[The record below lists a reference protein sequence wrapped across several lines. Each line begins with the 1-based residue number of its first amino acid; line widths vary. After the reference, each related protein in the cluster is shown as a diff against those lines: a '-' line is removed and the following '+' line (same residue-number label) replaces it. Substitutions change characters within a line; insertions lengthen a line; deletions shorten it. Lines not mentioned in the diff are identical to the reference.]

1 MDFDLA
7 RVAPQLVEDPY
18 PLYAILRETQPVAWV
33 SDLELFLVTRYA
45 DVRRVLSNPVFSS
58 DFRHGRSAM
67 QQVPLSPRL
76 ERLALE
82 LAKDML
88 RSEGEDHRRR
98 RRLVA
103 DAFTPRLVGDLTPRV
118 EKIVQ
123 ELLDD
128 AFAAGRFDLMGEF
141 AHALPIYVIGE
152 LLGLP
157 PKDRR
162 QIRAWSDDLIL
173 YYDPL
178 VPVEARADAFRRCG
192 EPLRDY
198 FAEQFARRRRQPCE
212 DLLGRMVRAAA
223 EGRIGEEELLA
234 QCVLLML
241 AGHETTSGLI
251 GNAVLALDAQP
262 EAREALVREPARLP
276 AAVEELVRFD
286 SPVQMM
292 QRQAVEATRI
302 GDVEIPKS
310 AVVIPSFGAANRDPE
325 VFVDPDRLH
334 FDRRK
339 NPHLAFGHGMHFCV
353 GAHLA
358 RLEARLA
365 LAGLYARAPNLTVH
379 RESLVRKP
387 SILVRGLT
395 RLEVSGG

>member
-1 MDFDLA
+1 MDFDLS
-7 RVAPQLVEDPY
+7 RVAPQLLEDPY
-18 PLYAILRETQPVAWV
+18 PLYAILRETQPVTWV
-33 SDLELFLVTRYA
+33 ADLELFLVTRYA
-45 DVRRVLSNPVFSS
+45 DVRRVLSDPVFSA

-67 QQVPLSPRL
+67 PNPPLSPQL
-76 ERLALE
+76 EQLSLE

-88 RSEGEDHRRR
+88 RSDGEVHRRR
-98 RRLVA
+98 RSIVA
-103 DAFTPRLVGDLTPRV
+103 RAFTPRVVRDLVPRV
-118 EKIVQ
+118 EKLVQ

-157 PKDRR
+157 PEDRR
-162 QIRAWSDDLIL
+162 QIRAWSDDLIV

-178 VPVEARADAFRRCG
+178 VPVETRGPAFARCA

-198 FAEQFARRRRQPCE
+198 FAAQFAERRRQPRE
-212 DLLGRMVRAAA
+212 DLLSGMVRAAA
-223 EGRIGEEELLA
+223 EDRIGEDEILA
-234 QCVLLML
+234 QCVLIML

-262 EAREALVREPARLP
+262 DAREALVRDPARLP
-276 AAVEELVRFD
+276 AAVEELLRFD

-292 QRQAVEATRI
+292 QRQTVEATRI
-302 GDVEIPKS
+302 GDVEIPKA
-310 AVVIPSFGAANRDPE
+310 AVVIPVFAAANRDPE
-325 VFVDPDRLH
+325 VFTNPDRLC
-334 FDRRK
+334 FDRRE
-339 NPHLAFGHGMHFCV
+339 NPHLAFGHGEHFCA

-365 LAGLYARAPNLTVH
+365 LAGLYFRGSELVVH

-387 SILVRGLT
+387 SVFVRGLT
-395 RLEVSGG
+395 RLEVSG